1 MLSRVS
7 SCSACDCFLVC
18 LPVPHVLAEPGTTA
32 SFATAYPLPPHSFKS
47 HFNNKRQAWD
57 PLHDSQQKQA

>member
-18 LPVPHVLAEPGTTA
+18 LPVPHV
-32 SFATAYPLPPHSFKS
+32 PLPPHSFKS